1 MIRLAVRGLRYRAG
15 GFVAAFVTMLLGA
28 AIIMA
33 CGGLMETGI
42 RMSVPPQHLTDAD
55 IVVAGDQ
62 GYKVPMQGYTAI
74 LPERVRIGAS
84 LVDTIAALPGVREAS
99 GHVFDEP
106 APQGTIDAIRVVAA
120 PGASVKQLRERIDA
134 TLPYGAVTMTGHKRG
149 LAERPQ
155 AKASSDLL
163 ISLAG
168 VFGAAAILVSLFG
181 VSSMLALSVQQRH
194 RELALLRAIGST
206 PSQLRKLILGETA
219 ILAAIASVFA
229 VPIGRGLGEFVF
241 QRLVNAYMVSDG
253 IEFHLGWIPATVA
266 FALAI
271 LAAVGGALA
280 AGRRAANVRP
290 TQALADAGQPD
301 RRSLSIGRILLG
313 LIILAVGGA
322 LAIVTITV
330 LSGQFASSTGMPAAI
345 VCAIGLATLS
355 PLLTRPL
362 AALLQWP
369 IRALTGQPGR
379 LAMINARTGIDATA
393 AVVAPIIVLSGVAA
407 GLLYMQF
414 TEQNAVQQEIFADF
428 SNVDAMI
435 TVTDAVDASLVEQIS
450 TLPGVSGASEYV
462 QSTGFVELPSSDS
475 YRWDI
480 WILRGLTPD
489 GIKAVMPVTITDG
502 TLDDLH
508 GPAVALNTRQAGEL
522 GVQVGDTMSLRMGD
536 NTVLDVKVVTLY
548 AADDNN
554 DILVLPAD
562 VLAAHTTS
570 GRINM
575 LLVAGDGTISIEQM
589 IAGIENASF
598 GAGELAVFDQEALFA
613 SFSEAQSAQ
622 SVASYTIVAMIVAYT
637 AISVINALASSTT
650 ARRREFALQ
659 RLTGF
664 TRAQVLRMLA
674 AEAILVATIGV
685 LLGTLSAFATTV
697 TFSLGRANTLY
708 PDGSPLVYV
717 MVVTVAI
724 LLTLL
729 ATLIPGVWVTRK
741 RPIEAADVG

>member
-1 MIRLAVRGLRYRAG
+1 MIRLAVRSLRYRAG
-15 GFVAAFVTMLLGA
+15 GFVAAFVAMILGA
-28 AIIMA
+28 AIVMA

-62 GYKVPMQGYTAI
+62 SYEVLQQGYTAI
-74 LPERVRIGAS
+74 LPERVRIDAG

-99 GHVFDEP
+99 GHVFDAP
-106 APQGTIDAIRVVAA
+106 APQSTIDAVRVMAA
-120 PGASVKQLRERIDA
+120 PGTSVEQLRKRIDA
-134 TLPYGAVTMTGHKRG
+134 ALPNGAVTMTGDQRG

-155 AKASSDLL
+155 AKVSSDLL

-206 PSQLRKLILGETA
+206 PRQVRKLIIGETA
-219 ILAAIASVFA
+219 ILAAIASAFA
-229 VPIGRGLGEFVF
+229 VPIGRGLGEFIF
-241 QRLVNAYMVSDG
+241 QRLVDADMVSDG

-266 FALAI
+266 FALAM
-271 LAAVGGALA
+271 LAAVGGALI

-290 TQALADAGQPD
+290 TKALADAGQPD
-301 RRSLSIGRILLG
+301 RRSLSIGRIFLG
-313 LIILAVGGA
+313 LSLLAVGGA
-322 LAIVTITV
+322 LAIVTMTV

-369 IRALTGQPGR
+369 IRALAGQPGR

-393 AVVAPIIVLSGVAA
+393 AVVAPIILLSGVAA
-407 GLLYMQF
+407 GLLYMQS
-414 TEQNAVQQEIFADF
+414 TEQNAVQQEMLADF
-428 SNVDAMI
+428 SKVDAMI
-435 TVTDAVDASLVEQIS
+435 TATDAVDAGLVEQIS
-450 TLPGVSGASEYV
+450 TLPGVAGASEYV
-462 QSTGFVELPSSDS
+462 LSTGFVELPSNDS
-475 YRWDI
+475 YRWDS

-489 GIKAVMPVTITDG
+489 GIEAVMPVTITDG

-508 GPAVALNTRQAGEL
+508 GPTVALNTRQAGEL
-522 GVQVGDTMSLRMGD
+522 GVHVGDTMTLRMGD
-536 NTVLDVKVVTLY
+536 NTVLDVKIVTLY
-548 AADDNN
+548 TADDDN
-554 DILVLPAD
+554 DTLVLPAD

-570 GRINM
+570 GRVNM
-575 LLVAGDGTISIEQM
+575 LLVAGDGTTSIEHM
-589 IAGIENASF
+589 IAEIEEATS
-598 GAGELAVFDQEALFA
+598 GEGELSVSNREALFA
-613 SFSEAQSAQ
+613 SFSDAQGPQ

-674 AEAILVATIGV
+674 AEALLVATIGV
-685 LLGTLSAFATTV
+685 LLGTLSAFVTTV
-697 TFSLGRANTLY
+697 TFSLGRANTAY
-708 PDGSPLVYV
+708 PAGSPLVYV
-717 MVVTVAI
+717 AVVTVAV

-729 ATLIPGVWVTRK
+729 ATLIPGVWGTRQ
-741 RPIEAADVG
+741 RPIDAADIG